1 VLFGVDFR
9 ERRTEPEL
17 PVPMLSVPFPYF
29 PAFVELVD
37 DVAGDISLVV
47 LIYKVN
53 NVSSRVKIGIILTHC
68 VISVSWTGMLFHTI
82 FVKLSKDSEASL
94 RGR

>member
-1 VLFGVDFR
+1 VLFELDFR

-29 PAFVELVD
+29 PAFVKLVD

-47 LIYKVN
+47 FAYKVN
-53 NVSSRVKIGIILTHC
+53 KY
-68 VISVSWTGMLFHTI
+68 F
-82 FVKLSKDSEASL
+82 FQSKDKDNAYTL
-94 RGR
+94 CDFCLLGWHAFP